1 MIRVAEEAD
10 RFFIRALSE
19 IEPPERCLTLV
30 TDYGGFF
37 FDPFTPN
44 GSIVEAHFFFHPK
57 GRGKKAIQDC
67 KDALDYV
74 FHSGVYMVI
83 GRIPVYDRP
92 AKMMARWAGLRSTG
106 VAEREPGGEMVEWFE
121 IRKDECPQSQS

>member
-1 MIRVAEEAD
+1 MRLATEAD
-10 RFFIRALSE
+10 THFIRAISG
-19 IEPPERCLTLV
+19 IEPPARCLVLV

-57 GRGKKAIQDC
+57 GRGKQAIAAC
-67 KDALDYV
+67 KEALEYV

-83 GRIPVYDRP
+83 GRIPVNDRP
-92 AKMMARWAGLRSTG
+92 AKMMARWAGLTSSG
-106 VAEREPGGEMVEWFE
+106 VAEEYPGGPIVEWFE
-121 IRKDECPQSQS
+121 IRKDECPQQQS